1 MNYTPSALKDVVS
14 YASARGVRVIPCGPL
29 ICALLVARLKVRR
42 CTQGAG
48 PAGAQ
53 RRAPARRA
61 GALHELF
68 GAQETPRP
76 NHGALLR
83 LSRQHRIR
91 ALCHLSRCLP
101 SCGRRRSRY
110 DLLDGEPRRGG
121 LDEAQ
126 GPQCDGCAR
135 LLPDASAGDYH
146 KARQGCDVLVSPSSS
161 SSLASCGADASE
173 YLRSG
178 TSSGRPIFRRST
190 PRLRRYEAP
199 RLTRC

>member
-1 MNYTPSALKDVVS
+1 MCPTPPLA
-14 YASARGVRVIPCGPL
+14 ASGSFRAPL
-29 ICALLVARLKVRR
+29 ICALLVAWLKVRR

-61 GALHELF
+61 GALHELLR
-68 GAQETPRP
+68 AQETPRP

-83 LSRQHRIR
+83 LSRQHRLR
-91 ALCHLSRCLP
+91 ALCHLSRWILT
-101 SCGRRRSRY
+101 CGRRRSRY

-135 LLPDASAGDYH
+135 LLPDASAGDNH
-146 KARQGCDVLVSPSSS
+146 KARQGCDVLVSPS

-178 TSSGRPIFRRST
+178 MSSGPPIFRRST